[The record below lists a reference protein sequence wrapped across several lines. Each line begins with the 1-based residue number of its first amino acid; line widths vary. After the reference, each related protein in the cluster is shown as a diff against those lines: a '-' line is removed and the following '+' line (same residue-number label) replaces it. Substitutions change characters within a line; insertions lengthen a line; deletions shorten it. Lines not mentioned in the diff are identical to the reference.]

1 MADYLAENLL
11 AGFGKSLTSGNSR
24 FRKSIPSE
32 RSARPLK
39 TCWDCGGTWNK
50 RSKKRL
56 PDPHQ
61 RALRRAP
68 ERLLRKLPPHAML
81 PTLRQNRGR
90 HPKLRQPKRSEE
102 HTSELQSHSDLVC
115 RLLLEKKK
123 KKKKKKKKVKNKKE
137 RRQKQSTRI
146 HKY

>member
-56 PDPHQ
+56 PDPPQ
-61 RALRRAP
+61 RALRKAP

-90 HPKLRQPKRSEE
+90 HPKLRQPKRNLPGRWILKTAWSRFEIGRA
-102 HTSELQSHSDLVC
+102 SC
-115 RLLLEKKK
+115 R
-123 KKKKKKKKVKNKKE
+123 KE
-137 RRQKQSTRI
+137 CRSRWSPY
-146 HKY
+146 H